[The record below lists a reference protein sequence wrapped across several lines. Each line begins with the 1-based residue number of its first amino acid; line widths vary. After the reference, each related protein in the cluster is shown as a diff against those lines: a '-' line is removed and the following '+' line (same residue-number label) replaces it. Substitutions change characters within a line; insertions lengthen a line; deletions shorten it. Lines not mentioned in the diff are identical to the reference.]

1 MRGFHTLSAAGCLI
15 GFHLQAVVT
24 TVANDDVVSTWE
36 RDVVK
41 VRVTHQRKIV
51 ITHLL
56 SRHSRDS
63 QQIVFLFYFFSFF
76 SVFFL
81 FGRLSWLAISSWAQR
96 T

>member
-15 GFHLQAVVT
+15 GCHLQAVVT

-36 RDVVK
+36 RDAVK
-41 VRVTHQRKIV
+41 VRVTHRRKIV

-63 QQIVFLFYFFSFF
+63 QLIVFFVLFLFLF